1 MRLLAAVMCG
11 CAMWVWIRPTPV
23 MRLAGL
29 HRPQQATSSRRT
41 ARKSPPPSSAFQ
53 APLVADLLGAA
64 VESGLP
70 VSSATHLVKRALDG
84 VIGSEIGLVVR
95 AYDMG
100 ASAEEAWRR
109 LPVDSALL
117 PIAQAVVRSSNSGAA
132 LGPVL
137 RSCADDLRRDY
148 RTRAEVAA
156 RTAGVRAIGP
166 LAACFLPA
174 FLILGVVPVVASMA
188 EQVFTG

>member
-1 MRLLAAVMCG
+1 MSLLAAVMCG
-11 CAMWVWIRPTPV
+11 CAIWMWIRPAPV
-23 MRLAGL
+23 TRLTVL
-29 HRPQQATSSRRT
+29 HRPLRATLARRP
-41 ARKSPPPSSAFQ
+41 ARQGACASTAFQ

-70 VSSATHLVKRALDG
+70 VSSATHLVKRALEG
-84 VIGSEIGLVVR
+84 AVSAEIGLVVR
-95 AYDMG
+95 AYDIG
-100 ASAEEAWRR
+100 ASAEEAWLR

-117 PIAQAVVRSSNSGAA
+117 PIAHAVVRSADSGAA

-188 EQVFTG
+188 DQVFTG